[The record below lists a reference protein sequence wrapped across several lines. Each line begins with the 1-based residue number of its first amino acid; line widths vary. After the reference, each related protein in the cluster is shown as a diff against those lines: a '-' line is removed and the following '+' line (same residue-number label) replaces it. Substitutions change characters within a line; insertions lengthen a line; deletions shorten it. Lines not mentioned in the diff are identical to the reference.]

1 MITCLVVDRDRRWNG
16 YGYIFISF
24 RVEPVARS
32 TVRRW
37 ILYEERVR
45 IFVSSTRLIR
55 PRVVATICLLTRF
68 FFPLCTISHKNCRR
82 ERKPAG
88 QKHTW
93 QPQTFSPCM
102 HVGYHEG
109 LARRGQCH
117 DHVDLVQKLYPPSER
132 FPGSKSRRTV
142 RCSFLLFNYYHFF
155 FIRIWIFK
163 FPSVATLSL
172 VTRISNSSE
181 MRF

>member
-1 MITCLVVDRDRRWNG
+1 M
-16 YGYIFISF
+16 YICFISSGT
-24 RVEPVARS
+24 S
-32 TVRRW
+32 TQHGSSMNFVRGAGENLCFFDSFDTAESRGDH
-37 ILYEERVR
+37 L
-45 IFVSSTRLIR
+45 SSDS
-55 PRVVATICLLTRF
+55 F

-155 FIRIWIFK
+155 FIRI
-163 FPSVATLSL
+163 
-172 VTRISNSSE
+172 
-181 MRF
+181 